1 MKIIKVHFSIIWIL
15 GDRVQVQQMLLAAGA
30 GCWLLLLV
38 LVSTFCQNFSGEIC
52 QIKGISDNTMPPSG
66 AWSPARPRVIVLLN
80 VVDIGADDN

>member
-15 GDRVQVQQMLLAAGA
+15 GDRVLVQQMLLV
-30 GCWLLLLV
+30 LV
-38 LVSTFCQNFSGEIC
+38 LVLVVSTFCQNFSGEIC

>member
-15 GDRVQVQQMLLAAGA
+15 GDRFQVQQMLLV
-30 GCWLLLLV
+30 LLLPVLV

-66 AWSPARPRVIVLLN
+66 AWSPARPRVIMLLN
-80 VVDIGADDN
+80 VVDIGTDDN

>member
-15 GDRVQVQQMLLAAGA
+15 GDRVLVQQMLLV
-30 GCWLLLLV
+30 LVLV

>member
-15 GDRVQVQQMLLAAGA
+15 GDRVQVQQMLLV
-30 GCWLLLLV
+30 LVLV

-80 VVDIGADDN
+80 VVDIGTDDN